1 MATKHRAASVS
12 IPPDIEERLTKYCFE
27 HEITR
32 TYKSGAVKPSISTGI
47 IEILKV
53 FLSSN
58 NPPSPLTLNS
68 FTTLPNNLVTE
79 EQLNDAV
86 NNLKDELLRD
96 QSVTVS
102 EVSSGVAINHEQIEE
117 LRAQIKQQI
126 EQLRSQLSEFSVDL
140 NLPKDSSSEEQEN
153 EEQ

>member
-1 MATKHRAASVS
+1 MATKYKAASVY
-12 IPPDIEERLTKYCFE
+12 IPADIEERLVKYCFE

-68 FTTLPNNLVTE
+68 FTTVTNNLVTE
-79 EQLNDAV
+79 EQLNEAV
-86 NNLKDELLRD
+86 NSLKDELLRD

-102 EVSSGVAINHEQIEE
+102 EVSSGVAINNEQIEE
-117 LRAQIKQQI
+117 LRSQIKQQI
-126 EQLRSQLSEFSVDL
+126 EQLRSHLSEFSINL

>member
-1 MATKHRAASVS
+1 MATKHRAASVY

-32 TYKSGAVKPSISTGI
+32 TDKSGAVKPSISTGI
-47 IEILKV
+47 IEILKI
-53 FLSSN
+53 FFSNN

-68 FTTLPNNLVTE
+68 FTTPNNLVTE

-102 EVSSGVAINHEQIEE
+102 EVSSGVAINNEQIEE

-126 EQLRSQLSEFSVDL
+126 EQLRSHLSEFSVDL

>member
-1 MATKHRAASVS
+1 MATKNRAASVY
-12 IPPDIEERLTKYCFE
+12 IPADIEERLTKYCFE
-27 HEITR
+27 HQITR
-32 TYKSGAVKPSISTGI
+32 KDKSGAVKPSISTGI

-79 EQLNDAV
+79 DKLNDAV

-102 EVSSGVAINHEQIEE
+102 EVSSGVAINNEQIEE

-126 EQLRSQLSEFSVDL
+126 
-140 NLPKDSSSEEQEN
+140 
-153 EEQ
+153 